1 MQLNVRQGVVLVVI
15 VVHVEVG
22 GLTVIVVRD
31 VDNSVLE
38 DVSMTV

>member
-1 MQLNVRQGVVLVVI
+1 VQLNVRQGVVLVVI